1 MSMLYQQISHLFQ
14 TYRKLGF
21 TLTAVLVT
29 FAMFSKDSDALFIT
43 EDLQVTGL
51 DNVFIT
57 PPTPFISEI
66 IYVKKNVVFYAS
78 ENAIIAKVVYFTTN
92 STLQEGERLLFTID
106 SKKVK
111 VKKQPTL
118 VNNLLA
124 PLGNLPFQGAV
135 FSNTYNC
142 MATSTTSTHK
152 ISKPTFYFQTYT
164 YPKAEDFVYAYENI
178 KGVSLGYPYCT
189 PHHKIALLSSYYS
202 LPPPLV

>member
-106 SKKVK
+106 SKK
-111 VKKQPTL
+111 
-118 VNNLLA
+118 
-124 PLGNLPFQGAV
+124 
-135 FSNTYNC
+135 
-142 MATSTTSTHK
+142 
-152 ISKPTFYFQTYT
+152 
-164 YPKAEDFVYAYENI
+164 
-178 KGVSLGYPYCT
+178 
-189 PHHKIALLSSYYS
+189 
-202 LPPPLV
+202 